1 MGKISHLKTENE
13 VNMSKKYD
21 RDFYKLYEQAILQ
34 ELKERGVIDDYQLQ
48 LCRNKLY
55 EKE

>member
-13 VNMSKKYD
+13 VDMSKKHD

>member
-13 VNMSKKYD
+13 VEMSKKYD

-34 ELKERGVIDDYQLQ
+34 ELKERDVIDDYQLQ

>member
-21 RDFYKLYEQAILQ
+21 RDFYELYEQAILQ

-48 LCRNKLY
+48 LCLNKLY

>member
-34 ELKERGVIDDYQLQ
+34 ELKERDVIDDYQLQ

>member
-13 VNMSKKYD
+13 VEMSKKHD

-34 ELKERGVIDDYQLQ
+34 ELKERDVIDDYQLQ

>member
-13 VNMSKKYD
+13 VEMSKKYD

-34 ELKERGVIDDYQLQ
+34 ELKERDVIDYYQLQ